1 MLVARIGYVLI
12 VLVIATAAAAI
23 AMVLRPD
30 SASHPPM
37 LEFQEVVNYSH
48 FGVIDRIDAR
58 GQTLTVHFKDSFNTA
73 DRFGTT
79 THTFEAPV
87 PAGQDIVSALQAAG
101 IEVNKAGGLQV
112 SNR

>member
-30 SASHPPM
+30 DASHPPM
-37 LEFQEVVNYSH
+37 LEFQEVINYSH
-48 FGVIDRIDAR
+48 FGVIDQIDVR
-58 GQTLTVHFKDSFNTA
+58 GQTLTVHFKDSFDTTE
-73 DRFGTT
+73 RFRTS

-87 PAGQDIVSALQAAG
+87 PTGQDIFSALQAAG
-101 IEVNKAGGLQV
+101 IEVNKTGGLQV
-112 SNR
+112 SSH

>member
-12 VLVIATAAAAI
+12 ILVIATAVAAV

-30 SASHPPM
+30 DATHPPM

-48 FGVIDRIDAR
+48 FGVIDRIDVR
-58 GQTLTVHFKDSFNTA
+58 GQTLTVHFRDSFDTA
-73 DRFGTT
+73 ERFGTS

-87 PAGQDIVSALQAAG
+87 PTGQDIMSALQAAG
-101 IEVNKAGGLQV
+101 IEVNQTGGLQV
-112 SNR
+112 SSH